1 MTGTDG
7 GAFAI
12 YDGML
17 SFRRLPDFEN
27 PADSDRS
34 NEYLLTVQASDGR
47 NTGSL
52 EVTVVVTEQDEDPE
66 IERQVNALDTVQEN
80 WDPSQLLARYTARDP
95 DDPGTPIT
103 RWSLSGSDGGD
114 FVINDQ
120 GELRFRYTQ
129 DHERPAD
136 SNRDNE
142 YLVTIRASDG
152 RYYGNFEET
161 ITVTNMNE
169 PPETRS
175 GSRTEFTYRENGTFS
190 LYTYR
195 ATDPEG
201 APIEW
206 SLSGPNANEFAI
218 SETGVLA
225 FASPPDYENPRGS
238 GTDGLYLVT
247 VVAEEDGGL
256 TDSLDVAV
264 EVTDLNEGPTV
275 SGGDNFTF
283 PENREPTPVLGTY
296 TGRDPGSPGTPI
308 NRWSLSGSDGGD
320 FLINENGEL
329 TFRNTPDYD
338 RPADSN
344 RDSLYQFSVRA
355 SDGRYYGYLNIT
367 VNVTNLNEH
376 PPVVTGSNRRTV
388 REETPLR
395 CTPTGLPAKT
405 VAIPSRGPY
414 PVRTGSCLTSAT
426 KAPLPSGTRLTM
438 TFRGIPAATTNTT
451 LG

>member
-1 MTGTDG
+1 MR
-7 GAFAI
+7 F
-12 YDGML
+12 
-17 SFRRLPDFEN
+17 
-27 PADSDRS
+27 
-34 NEYLLTVQASDGR
+34 R
-47 NTGSL
+47 NT
-52 EVTVVVTEQDEDPE
+52 P
-66 IERQVNALDTVQEN
+66 
-80 WDPSQLLARYTARDP
+80 
-95 DDPGTPIT
+95 
-103 RWSLSGSDGGD
+103 
-114 FVINDQ
+114 
-120 GELRFRYTQ
+120 

-142 YLVTIRASDG
+142 YRVTVRASDG

-175 GSRTEFTYRENGTFS
+175 GSRTEFTYRENGTSS

-256 TDSLDVAV
+256 TDSLDVTV

-275 SGGDNFTF
+275 SGSDNFTF
-283 PENREPTPVLGTY
+283 PENREPTLVLGTY
-296 TGRDPGSPGTPI
+296 TGRDPESPGTPI

-344 RDSLYQFSVRA
+344 RDSL
-355 SDGRYYGYLNIT
+355 
-367 VNVTNLNEH
+367 
-376 PPVVTGSNRRTV
+376 
-388 REETPLR
+388 
-395 CTPTGLPAKT
+395 
-405 VAIPSRGPY
+405 
-414 PVRTGSCLTSAT
+414 
-426 KAPLPSGTRLTM
+426 
-438 TFRGIPAATTNTT
+438 
-451 LG
+451 